1 MTTAEQTSDDAGQ
14 PTAETDAELA
24 RRLAVETGHRLM
36 RLRESMW
43 HDGAHAWDV
52 MDHGDAT
59 GHQFIAG
66 ELRRLR
72 PDDAVLDEEGLEDPR
87 RFDSDR
93 VWIIDPLDGTRE
105 FGEPGRHDWAVHIA
119 LWDRD
124 HFGAGA
130 VSLPALDVVLT
141 TDPPP
146 NYTRPER
153 QRPRLITSRSRA
165 PYAAVIVANALGC
178 DAIRLGSAG
187 AKAMAV
193 VTGDADIYLHDGG
206 MYQWDSA
213 APVAVALAAG
223 LHASRIDGSP
233 LVYNQR
239 DPWLPDVLIC
249 RRDLAEPVLA
259 ALWGT

>member
-1 MTTAEQTSDDAGQ
+1 VTTAEQTSDDAGQ
-14 PTAETDAELA
+14 PTAETDPELA

-87 RFDSDR
+87 RFHSDR

-124 HFGAGA
+124 HFEAGA
-130 VSLPALDVVLT
+130 VSLPALDVVLA

-146 NYTRPER
+146 NYARPER
-153 QRPRLITSRSRA
+153 DRPRLITSRSRA